1 MPEEHPFVF
10 CELANRRCQGLR
22 NSRLTKI
29 AITFEFS
36 NFVDFLFQPAPSGIA
51 RVDLA
56 YARFLIENPHHF
68 GTGIHHRFGIKT
80 LISLATLERLI
91 ATIDRNWN
99 EDNQA
104 PLGLQVEHWLRA
116 SDPTVR
122 RIRAPAGRKTR
133 FWRNVARLVTGW
145 PWQGQ
150 NLRPPRNSI
159 YLNTGYG
166 NTEEPEKL
174 AWLDKRPDITPVFLV
189 YDLIPIDFPEFFWD
203 GLEAAFQKKMDTILH
218 HAKVVIVTATE
229 VAERLAAYAH
239 EKGRHDLVIHNIPL
253 PPAHKFLEA
262 SEAPL
267 AQSLPPYFVACS
279 TIEPRKN
286 HILLLNI
293 WRKMA
298 QDAIATSVSIP
309 KLVIVG
315 GRGWKNENVI
325 DFLERS
331 PALRGHVL
339 EVSGLSTSD
348 LKRLVTHARALL
360 MPSFAEGFGLPVA
373 EALSVGTPVIASDIP
388 VFREVSQ
395 GCATLID
402 PVDGAEWQKAIMALA
417 SDCKAF
423 ELAKLRASIFSLRGW
438 DDYFADVM
446 RVLEASVE
454 NKR

>member
-1 MPEEHPFVF
+1 M
-10 CELANRRCQGLR
+10 
-22 NSRLTKI
+22 TKI

-36 NFVDFLFQPAPSGIA
+36 AFVDFLFQPAPSGIA

-56 YARFLIENPHHF
+56 YARFLTENPHHF
-68 GTGIHHRFGIKT
+68 STAIHHRFGIKT
-80 LISLATLERLI
+80 LISLATLKRLI
-91 ATIDRNWN
+91 AMLDRNWN
-99 EDNQA
+99 EDNQV
-104 PLGLQVEHWLRA
+104 PLGPLVEQWLRA
-116 SDPTVR
+116 SDPAAR
-122 RIRAPAGRKTR
+122 RIRAPAGQKTR

-145 PWQGQ
+145 PWQGLT
-150 NLRPPRNSI
+150 LRIPANAI

-166 NTEEPEKL
+166 NTDNPAKL
-174 AWLDKRPDITPVFLV
+174 AWLDRRPDITPVFLV

-203 GLEAAFQKKMDTILH
+203 GQEIAFRQKMDTILR

-229 VAERLAAYAH
+229 VADRLAAYAH
-239 EKGRHDLVIHNIPL
+239 KKGRDDLVIHNIPL
-253 PPAHKFLEA
+253 PPAHTFLEGP
-262 SEAPL
+262 EPPL
-267 AQSLPPYFVACS
+267 AQAVPPYFVACS

-286 HILLLNI
+286 HILLLNL

-298 QDAIATSVSIP
+298 QDALATGVSIP

-325 DFLERS
+325 DLLERS

-348 LKRLVTHARALL
+348 LKQLVTHARALL
-360 MPSFAEGFGLPVA
+360 MPSFAEGFGLPIA

-402 PVDGAEWQKAIMALA
+402 PLDGVAWREAIMTLTK
-417 SDCKAF
+417 DNKAF
-423 ELAKLRASIFSLRGW
+423 ELARQRASAFSQRGW
-438 DDYFADVM
+438 NDYFADVM

-454 NKR
+454 NRR